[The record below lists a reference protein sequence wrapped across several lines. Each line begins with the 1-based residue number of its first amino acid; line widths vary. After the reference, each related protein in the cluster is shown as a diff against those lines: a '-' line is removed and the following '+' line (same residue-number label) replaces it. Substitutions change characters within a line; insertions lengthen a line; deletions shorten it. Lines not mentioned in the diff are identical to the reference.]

1 MHPEKRCIVPLGHAP
16 ANRLSSVSEPAT
28 ESDMQHERPVVLT
41 IAGHDPGGGAGQQA
55 DIEVIRAM
63 GCHPASVL
71 TCLTIQDTHDVHDV
85 RPVEPS
91 WVRRQAEAV
100 LADLPVAVIKIG
112 ALGSAAVA
120 NTVADLLGERSP
132 RLPVVLDPVLAASG
146 GGRLSTDPVAGVLRE
161 RLLPLA
167 TIATPNIPEA
177 RELCGAAPDL
187 DSCGRELLA
196 LGCEYALITGADEG
210 EGDVLNRLYGE
221 GRLLQVERWPRLPG
235 RYHGSG
241 CTLASALAAL
251 MARGMAPGDASQE
264 AQRYVW
270 DTLEAG
276 YRPGDGQLLPDRFF
290 WAAEYET

>member
-1 MHPEKRCIVPLGHAP
+1 ME
-16 ANRLSSVSEPAT
+16 N
-28 ESDMQHERPVVLT
+28 DMQRERPVVLT
-41 IAGHDPGGGAGQQA
+41 LAGHDPSGGAGQPA
-55 DIEVIRAM
+55 DIEAIRAM

-71 TCLTIQDTHDVHDV
+71 TCLTVQDTRDVHAV
-85 RPVEPS
+85 RPVEPA

-120 NTVADLLGERSP
+120 ATVADLLRERRL

-146 GGRLSTDPVAGVLRE
+146 GARLSADPVVSVLRE

-177 RELCGAAPDL
+177 RELCSGATDVDA
-187 DSCGRELLA
+187 CGDELME
-196 LGCEYALITGADEG
+196 LGCDYVLVTGADENG
-210 EGDVLNRLYGE
+210 GDVFNRLYGE

-241 CTLASALAAL
+241 CTLASAVAAL
-251 MARGMAPGDASQE
+251 MARGMAPVDASQE

-270 DTLEAG
+270 DTLDAG
-276 YRPGDGQLLPDRFF
+276 YRLGDGQQLPDRFF
-290 WAAEYET
+290 WAAEQEA